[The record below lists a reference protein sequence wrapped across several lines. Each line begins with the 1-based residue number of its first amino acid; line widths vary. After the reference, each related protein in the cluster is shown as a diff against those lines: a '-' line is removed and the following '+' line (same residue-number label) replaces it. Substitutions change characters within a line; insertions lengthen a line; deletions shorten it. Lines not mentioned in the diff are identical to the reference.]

1 MILNVFAKPVQ
12 EYCLLT
18 HKFGKESFC
27 TAIHLRELKADILK
41 EKNIPTITVLKFLII
56 NFR

>member
-1 MILNVFAKPVQ
+1 MTFYVFAKPVKK
-12 EYCLLT
+12 YCLLT

-27 TAIHLRELKADILK
+27 TAIHIRELKADILK
-41 EKNIPTITVLKFLII
+41 GKNSPTVTVIEFLTI